1 MQSDSTARRS
11 LNGWLWTAR
20 ALVAVW
26 ATVEGLQLVTLL
38 RWERTLV
45 YARDFL
51 PAAIAM
57 QSLHLG
63 ACLAILLLLF
73 RPEPRWALA
82 LGLAWG
88 AMAVGFWLWPHL
100 LNLLHWLAWKVGLTP
115 ALVHETRLGATL
127 SLVRLRAVLGGLLAA
142 VAVRTLALLPR
153 TELDAGILAAS
164 VFYAAFYL
172 IATGI
177 IGRLLLRH

>member
-1 MQSDSTARRS
+1 MPSESTARQGLS
-11 LNGWLWTAR
+11 GWLWTAR
-20 ALVAVW
+20 ALVALW
-26 ATVEGLQLVTLL
+26 AAVEGLQLVTLV

-57 QSLHLG
+57 QSLHLV

-73 RPEPRWALA
+73 RSEPRWALA

-88 AMAVGFWLWPHL
+88 AMAVGFWVWPHL

-115 ALVHETRLGATL
+115 ALVHETRLGTAL

-153 TELDAGILAAS
+153 TPLDAGILAAS
-164 VFYAAFYL
+164 VFYAALYL
-172 IATGI
+172 VATGI